1 MRGLTLAIVAAL
13 AMTYLR
19 AEAMDRFLGATAY
32 EDVYY
37 LPSPVWMRRFAL
49 GHDEALADLVW
60 MKALVYVGDE
70 FAHRGDVEN
79 VYRYADVIVA
89 LDPDFRRVYSWAT
102 TMGLYRPTRPTLEEG
117 LEAVRYLE
125 RGLERFPDDGEL
137 TWELA
142 ATYAYELPSLTDD
155 VAEKERFR
163 SVGSDHMVTAA
174 RLGAGPPWLALTN
187 ASHLET
193 LGRFDQAIRH
203 LEEMYALVQDDD
215 TREQIEL
222 RLEGLR
228 AGAAAEALRSTER
241 DLRDR
246 HQRDFPWIPVDF
258 YVVVGPRKV
267 PHE

>member
-1 MRGLTLAIVAAL
+1 MQKPWT
-13 AMTYLR
+13 TY
-19 AEAMDRFLGATAY
+19 LGATAY

-37 LPSPVWMRRFAL
+37 LPSPVWLRRFAL

-102 TMGLYRPTRPTLEEG
+102 TMGLYRPDASDARGGARSRSLLG
-117 LEAVRYLE
+117 AGQLE
-125 RGLERFPDDGEL
+125 RLPDDGEL

-228 AGAAAEALRSTER
+228 
-241 DLRDR
+241 
-246 HQRDFPWIPVDF
+246 
-258 YVVVGPRKV
+258 
-267 PHE
+267 